1 MPLNVSQELW
11 DKITLVTD
19 DVQEAR
25 KRFLSRSAR
34 YSGLLNHLEFTD
46 VQFNDPQQ
54 CKQLLDSS
62 VAWLAFNVSEQDIV
76 TFAAAGIA
84 AGVKRAVF
92 TLELPPERVHDT
104 NIPAFEA
111 AAVAFHEAGGA
122 FTGICHGTVVAGSED
137 CAYEIVN
144 ATQACAEST
153 VPRGVLARV
162 VSEAL
167 RIEATH
173 HSVYGVSSSGA
184 FAGAYLNI
192 LRASGL
198 SRQQEVE
205 KIFKG
210 GIQRVAQLVQK
221 AKEENFDHSEQEEG
235 PAELQATVILNQ
247 LVSLEA
253 LSNRTNFET

>member
-1 MPLNVSQELW
+1 M
-11 DKITLVTD
+11 
-19 DVQEAR
+19 QEAR

-34 YSGLLNHLEFTD
+34 YSGLLNHLEFSD
-46 VQFNDPQQ
+46 IKFNDPLQR
-54 CKQLLDSS
+54 KQLLVDSF
-62 VAWLAFNVSEQDIV
+62 AWIAFNVSEQDIV

-92 TLELPPERVHDT
+92 TLELPPTRVNDT
-104 NIPAFEA
+104 SIPAFEA

-122 FTGICHGTVVAGSED
+122 FTGIRHGTVVAGTED
-137 CAYEIVN
+137 SAYEIVN
-144 ATQACAEST
+144 ATQACVESS

-173 HSVYGVSSSGA
+173 HSVFGVSSSGP

-210 GIQRVAQLVQK
+210 GIQRVAQLVQNG
-221 AKEENFDHSEQEEG
+221 KEEKENLMDQENDS
-235 PAELQATVILNQ
+235 AEHHDMVIANSIL
-247 LVSLEA
+247 LVSRIVITQNLDHYR
-253 LSNRTNFET
+253 LLRNSRSH